1 MQYRSIEFAEDI
13 GSTII
18 SFDDDEG
25 AEISS
30 THLVIERL
38 LDLCV
43 SK

>member
-1 MQYRSIEFAEDI
+1 MKYRSVELAEYV
-13 GSTII
+13 GSTVI

-30 THLVIERL
+30 THLAIERL
-38 LDLCV
+38 LDLCI